1 MSKTEALTISVKEAA
16 ELSGFGRDAI
26 YNLCHVDGFPVI
38 RCGKRGFRI
47 HREKFIQWVSEMAE
61 KNAG

>member
-1 MSKTEALTISVKEAA
+1 MSKIDTLTISVNEAA
-16 ELSGFGRDAI
+16 ELSGIGRDAI

-38 RCGKRGFRI
+38 RYGKRGLRI
-47 HREKFIQWVSEMAE
+47 HREKFIQWVGEMAE